1 VRKTKRAGTAPP
13 WVTKSVVPRERPTEL
28 NTAYLRKGDKVAVG
42 DSPTANCTEATVI
55 DPKYSRGHVL
65 VEMPVIDKYDPDTG
79 SYSYVNKRCV
89 VRSRSIVDLW
99 SEWYPANAYRLAK
112 QARLQRESDRKY
124 KMKEFQAAYVRE
136 TINTHTPLHVDAV
149 DNRFSR
155 GWVVR
160 LDFSTFDEVV
170 EWVQKMTGYGID
182 WSQCPVSTEPE
193 PEPK

>member
-1 VRKTKRAGTAPP
+1 LTFGASGTQPTLIGLP
-13 WVTKSVVPRERPTEL
+13 SKPGFSV
-28 NTAYLRKGDKVAVG
+28 
-42 DSPTANCTEATVI
+42 SP
-55 DPKYSRGHVL
+55 
-65 VEMPVIDKYDPDTG
+65 
-79 SYSYVNKRCV
+79 
-89 VRSRSIVDLW
+89 
-99 SEWYPANAYRLAK
+99 
-112 QARLQRESDRKY
+112 DRKY